1 MYLPGNTGKDCRTK
15 NLRSGFMKKELDYIQ
30 VDDALGG
37 NQDWFWDPFMKGGG
51 CAAVTACD
59 VCIYLQDKRGIE
71 GLYPYNAEHPARE
84 DYIRF
89 SKRMKPYLHPRWQ
102 GIDTLD
108 IYLDGIRAY
117 WKDAGCEIL
126 AADGFPGTGSVKE
139 AEQLLKQQI
148 DGGYPVPFLL
158 LHHKNPALK
167 DYVWHW
173 FNLAGYEAA
182 EEAFRVKAVTYGEA
196 EWLDFAELWETG
208 FEKKGGMILL
218 RIRT

>member
-1 MYLPGNTGKDCRTK
+1 
-15 NLRSGFMKKELDYIQ
+15 MKKELDYIQ

-71 GLYPYNAEHPARE
+71 GLYPYNA
-84 DYIRF
+84 
-89 SKRMKPYLHPRWQ
+89 
-102 GIDTLD
+102 
-108 IYLDGIRAY
+108 
-117 WKDAGCEIL
+117 GCEIL

-139 AEQLLKQQI
+139 AERLLKQQI